1 MLEYLEKPIKEIDF
15 NGVKIASFVSESDQN
30 IDIDTVN
37 SFGEERTKFSSFSE
51 KEIKNAGDQ
60 YFDIVTE
67 EICNSSSVVLDM
79 GCGTGRW
86 SKYLANRVKFIEAI
100 DPSKAVLSASHL
112 TKDLRNVRVTQAGV
126 DSIPFADESFD
137 FAMGVGVYHHIPDTQ
152 KAVRDTVKKIKKG
165 GYLLIYLYYSLD
177 NRGGGYKFLFKMSTI
192 IRKIV
197 SSMPNRLKK
206 ITCDFIAFF
215 IYMPFVMLARLFK
228 VFFPKGKVWE
238 KIPLSYYNDKSWN
251 IIKNDALDR
260 FGTPLEQRFSK
271 KELVQILESCGI
283 EDVAVSDGLPYWHA
297 VGRKMK

>member
-1 MLEYLEKPIKEIDF
+1 MIEYSRKPVMEIDF
-15 NGVKIASFVSESDQN
+15 SGVRIASFVSDSDQN
-30 IDIDTVN
+30 IDKDTVN
-37 SFGEERTKFSSFSE
+37 SFGEEWTKFSSFSE
-51 KEIKNAGDQ
+51 EEIKNAGDQ
-60 YFDIVTE
+60 YFDIVSE

-112 TKDLRNVRVTQAGV
+112 TKDLKNVRVTQAGV
-126 DSIPFADESFD
+126 DSIPFPDESFD

-177 NRGGGYKFLFKMSTI
+177 NRGGVYKFIFKMSTI

-206 ITCDFIAFF
+206 ITCDFIALFV
-215 IYMPFVMLARLFK
+215 YMPFVMLARLFK
-228 VFFPKGKVWE
+228 MFFPKGKVWK
-238 KIPLSYYNDKSWN
+238 KIPLSYYHDKSWN

-271 KELVQILESCGI
+271 KALVQILESCGM
-283 EDVAVSDGLPYWHA
+283 EDVVVSDGLPYWHA

>member
-1 MLEYLEKPIKEIDF
+1 MLEYSRKPVKEIDF
-15 NGVKIASFVSESDQN
+15 NVVKIASFVSESDQN

-37 SFGEERTKFSSFSE
+37 SFGEEWTKFSSFSE
-51 KEIKNAGDQ
+51 EEIKNAGDQ

-112 TKDLRNVRVTQAGV
+112 TKDLKNVRVTQAGV

-177 NRGGGYKFLFKMSTI
+177 NRGGGYKFIFKMSTI

-206 ITCDFIAFF
+206 ITCDFIALFV
-215 IYMPFVMLARLFK
+215 YMPFVLLARFFK
-228 VFFPKGKVWE
+228 MVFPKGRVWE
-238 KIPLSYYNDKSWN
+238 KIPLSYYHDKSWN

-271 KELVQILESCGI
+271 KELVQILESCGM
-283 EDVAVSDGLPYWHA
+283 EDVVVSDGLPYWHA

>member
-1 MLEYLEKPIKEIDF
+1 MLEYSRKPVKEIDF
-15 NGVKIASFVSESDQN
+15 NVVKIASFVSESDQN

-37 SFGEERTKFSSFSE
+37 SFGEEWTKFSSFSE
-51 KEIKNAGDQ
+51 EEIKNAGDQ

-112 TKDLRNVRVTQAGV
+112 TKDLKNVRVTQAGV

-206 ITCDFIAFF
+206 ITCDFIALFV
-215 IYMPFVMLARLFK
+215 YMPFVMLARLFK
-228 VFFPKGKVWE
+228 MFSPKGRVWE
-238 KIPLSYYNDKSWN
+238 KIPLSYYHDKSWN

-271 KELVQILESCGI
+271 KELVQILESCGM
-283 EDVAVSDGLPYWHA
+283 EDVVVSDGLPYWHA

>member
-1 MLEYLEKPIKEIDF
+1 MIEYSRKPVMEIDF
-15 NGVKIASFVSESDQN
+15 SGVRIASFVSDSDQN
-30 IDIDTVN
+30 IDKDTVN
-37 SFGEERTKFSSFSE
+37 SFGEEWTKFSSFSE
-51 KEIKNAGDQ
+51 EEIKNAGDQ

-100 DPSKAVLSASHL
+100 DPSKAVLSASKL
-112 TKDLRNVRVTQAGV
+112 TKDLKNVRVTQAGV

-152 KAVRDTVKKIKKG
+152 KAVSDTVKKIKKG

-177 NRGGGYKFLFKMSTI
+177 NRGGLYKFIFKMSTI

-206 ITCDFIAFF
+206 ITCDFIALFV
-215 IYMPFVMLARLFK
+215 YMPFVMLARLFK
-228 VFFPKGKVWE
+228 MFFPKGKVWK
-238 KIPLSYYNDKSWN
+238 KIPLSYYHDKSWN

-271 KELVQILESCGI
+271 KALVQILESCGM
-283 EDVAVSDGLPYWHA
+283 EDVVVSDGLPYWHA

>member
-1 MLEYLEKPIKEIDF
+1 MLEYSRKPVKEIDF
-15 NGVKIASFVSESDQN
+15 NDVRIASFVSESDQN
-30 IDIDTVN
+30 IDIDTVD
-37 SFGEERTKFSSFSE
+37 SFGEEWSKFSSFSE
-51 KEIKNAGDQ
+51 VEIKNAGDQ

-100 DPSKAVLSASHL
+100 DPS
-112 TKDLRNVRVTQAGV
+112 N
-126 DSIPFADESFD
+126 
-137 FAMGVGVYHHIPDTQ
+137 GVYHHIPDTQ

-177 NRGGGYKFLFKMSTI
+177 NRGAGYKFIFKMSTI

-215 IYMPFVMLARLFK
+215 VYMPFVMLARLFK
-228 VFFPKGKVWE
+228 MFFPKGGIWE
-238 KIPLSYYNDKSWN
+238 KIPLSYYHDKSWN

-271 KELVQILESCGI
+271 KALVQILESCGM
-283 EDVAVSDGLPYWHA
+283 EDVVVSDGLPYWHA

>member
-1 MLEYLEKPIKEIDF
+1 MLEYSEKPKKEIEF
-15 NGVKIASFVSESDQN
+15 NDVRIASFVSDSDQN
-30 IDIDTVN
+30 IDVDTVN
-37 SFGEERTKFSSFSE
+37 SFGEEWTKFSSFSDE
-51 KEIKNAGDQ
+51 EIKNAGDQ

-67 EICNSSSVVLDM
+67 EICNSSSVALDM

-86 SKYLANRVKFIEAI
+86 SKYLADKVKFIEAI

-112 TKDLRNVRVTQAGV
+112 TKDLKNVRVTQAGV

-152 KAVRDTVKKIKKG
+152 KAVRDTVRKIKKG

-177 NRGGGYKFLFKMSTI
+177 NRGAGYKFLFKMSTI

-215 IYMPFVMLARLFK
+215 VYMPCVLLARLFK
-228 VFFPKGKVWE
+228 ILSPKGRTWK
-238 KIPLSYYNDKSWN
+238 KIPLSYYHDKSWN

-271 KELVQILESCGI
+271 KELIEILESCGM
-283 EDVAVSDGLPYWHA
+283 EDVVVSDGLPYWHA
-297 VGRKMK
+297 VSRKMK

>member
-1 MLEYLEKPIKEIDF
+1 MLEYSRKPVKEIDF
-15 NGVKIASFVSESDQN
+15 NVVRIASFVSESDQN

-37 SFGEERTKFSSFSE
+37 SFGEEWTKFSSFSE
-51 KEIKNAGDQ
+51 EEIKNAGDQ

-112 TKDLRNVRVTQAGV
+112 TKDLKNVRVTQAGV

-206 ITCDFIAFF
+206 ITCDFIALFV
-215 IYMPFVMLARLFK
+215 YMPFVLLARFFK
-228 VFFPKGKVWE
+228 MVFPKGRVWE
-238 KIPLSYYNDKSWN
+238 KIPLSYYHDKSWN

-271 KELVQILESCGI
+271 KELVQILESCGM
-283 EDVAVSDGLPYWHA
+283 EDVVVSDGLPYWHA

>member
-1 MLEYLEKPIKEIDF
+1 MLEYSRKPVKEIDF
-15 NGVKIASFVSESDQN
+15 NDVRIASFVSESDQN
-30 IDIDTVN
+30 IDIDTVD
-37 SFGEERTKFSSFSE
+37 SFGEEWTKFSSFSE
-51 KEIKNAGDQ
+51 VEIKNAGDQ

-112 TKDLRNVRVTQAGV
+112 TKDLNNVRVTQAGV

-152 KAVRDTVKKIKKG
+152 KAVSDTVKKIKKG

-177 NRGGGYKFLFKMSTI
+177 NRGGLYKFIFKMSTI

-206 ITCDFIAFF
+206 ITCDFIALFV
-215 IYMPFVMLARLFK
+215 YMPFVMLARLFK
-228 VFFPKGKVWE
+228 MFFPKGKVWK
-238 KIPLSYYNDKSWN
+238 KIPLSYYHDKSWN

-271 KELVQILESCGI
+271 KALVQILESCGM
-283 EDVAVSDGLPYWHA
+283 EDVVVSDGLPYWHA

>member
-1 MLEYLEKPIKEIDF
+1 MLEYSRKPVKEIDF
-15 NGVKIASFVSESDQN
+15 NVVKIASFVSESDQN

-37 SFGEERTKFSSFSE
+37 SFGEEWTKFSSFSE
-51 KEIKNAGDQ
+51 EEIKNAGDQ

-112 TKDLRNVRVTQAGV
+112 TKDLKNVRVTQAGV

-152 KAVRDTVKKIKKG
+152 KAVLDTVKKIKKG